1 MASAYRVPQVKPLKG
16 PFKPNESL
24 QTQAA
29 INYAVK
35 CATASQKEIGKNDND
50 TIFNV
55 PNVAEEIDQHA
66 ILLTRKIKPG
76 TIAPSFTHL
85 GTFTRLNML
94 KDKSPGNSYD
104 ARRHELMNDLSFA
117 GVAFVNVSKENATKT
132 GAIGMFA
139 SQHGGTTT
147 VRSMNADHVRDRKFL
162 PGTVVRW
169 TLPRNPN
176 PDDAA
181 GVALPH
187 GWKNPPIEWSMKACE
202 KAIFAEL
209 EEVKPINVLQ
219 DVYVQYLMNGDSK
232 LTVDAAITQYDA
244 AIKPLSAT
252 FNDIQLAKNIIT
264 AYIQLE
270 SRIVGTVVS
279 DDGQG
284 SISMRLR

>member
-1 MASAYRVPQVKPLKG
+1 MAATYRVPHVKPLKG
-16 PFKPNESL
+16 PFNPYESL

-35 CATASQKEIGKNDND
+35 CATASQKGLGKSDDD

-55 PNVAEEIDQHA
+55 PNVADEIDQHA
-66 ILLTRKIKPG
+66 ILLTRKMKAG
-76 TIAPSFTHL
+76 TVAPAFTHL

-94 KDKSPGNSYD
+94 KDANPEVTASNSYD
-104 ARRHELMNDLSFA
+104 VRRHELMNDLSFA

-147 VRSMNADHVRDRKFL
+147 VRSMNAVHVRDKKFL

-176 PDDAA
+176 LDETTPT
-181 GVALPH
+181 

-209 EEVKPINVLQ
+209 EEVTPTNVLQ
-219 DVYVQYLMNGDSK
+219 DVYVQYLMNANTGY
-232 LTVDAAITQYDA
+232 TVNTAIAEYNTYL
-244 AIKPLSAT
+244 ITNLPE
-252 FNDIQLAKNIIT
+252 IQRVKDIIT

>member
-1 MASAYRVPQVKPLKG
+1 MASAYRVPHVKPLKG
-16 PFKPNESL
+16 PFKPYESL

-35 CATASQKEIGKNDND
+35 CATASQKGLGKSDDD

-55 PNVAEEIDQHA
+55 PNVADEIDQHA
-66 ILLTRKIKPG
+66 ILLTRKMKAG
-76 TIAPSFTHL
+76 TVAPAFTHL

-94 KDKSPGNSYD
+94 KDANPEVTASNSYD
-104 ARRHELMNDLSFA
+104 VRRHELMNDLSFA

-147 VRSMNADHVRDRKFL
+147 VRSMNAVHVRDKKFL

-176 PDDAA
+176 LDETTPT
-181 GVALPH
+181 

-209 EEVKPINVLQ
+209 EEVTPTNVLQ
-219 DVYVQYLMNGDSK
+219 DVYVQYLMNANTGY
-232 LTVDAAITQYDA
+232 TVNTAIAEYNTYL
-244 AIKPLSAT
+244 ITNLPE
-252 FNDIQLAKNIIT
+252 IQRVKDIIT

>member
-1 MASAYRVPQVKPLKG
+1 MAATFRVPHVKPLKG
-16 PFKPNESL
+16 PFKPYESL

-35 CATASQKEIGKNDND
+35 CATASQKGLGKSDDD

-66 ILLTRKIKPG
+66 ILLTRKIKDG

-94 KDKSPGNSYD
+94 KDCSKDPGTGKTYD
-104 ARRHELMNDLSFA
+104 VRRHELMNDLSFA

-147 VRSMNADHVRDRKFL
+147 VRSMNAVHVRDKKFL
-162 PGTVVRW
+162 PGNVVRW

-176 PDDAA
+176 PDEST
-181 GVALPH
+181 PT

-202 KAIFAEL
+202 RAIFAEL
-209 EEVKPINVLQ
+209 EEVTPTNVLQ
-219 DVYVQYLMNGDSK
+219 DVYIQYLMNTNSGM
-232 LTVDAAITQYDA
+232 TPNNAYTQYDSDLKTNKHD
-244 AIKPLSAT
+244 IKLVK
-252 FNDIQLAKNIIT
+252 DIIT